1 MRPPKGQPPLSA
13 RRQNFKE
20 NFILKLR
27 SPKPKAPPLGR
38 FVANEKGEPSMNQL
52 CPALADPHDFEIM
65 ENGGLGGDTLPFDG
79 SCGDSPA
86 EYRKLLKTGRA
97 GNKKPSTPRD
107 NHGRTLN

>member
-1 MRPPKGQPPLSA
+1 
-13 RRQNFKE
+13 
-20 NFILKLR
+20 
-27 SPKPKAPPLGR
+27 
-38 FVANEKGEPSMNQL
+38 MNQL